1 MHKVR
6 VWATLSDEIYHQYE
20 CEARRQG
27 VELEIL
33 VEQTVNCL
41 LKELEREEKEDTGF
55 IVPS

>member
-1 MHKVR
+1 MRRVQ
-6 VWATLSDEIYHQYE
+6 VWAELGDETYHAYE

-27 VELEIL
+27 VAVESL

-41 LKELEREEKEDTGF
+41 LKEMEREENEGTGH